1 MKKGAKTESS
11 IEIYE
16 EEEEVA
22 DTGAGVGAADV
33 GVGAGAVDV
42 VGVVLDSCSILEFKI
57 SLPHMKGVSSGTPI
71 QCIFFCLQMKALQS
85 KMYLKK
91 KHVVPV
97 FGQQKSSLNQL

>member
-11 IEIYE
+11 IAIYE

-42 VGVVLDSCSILEFKI
+42 VGVVLDSCSILEFKV
-57 SLPHMKGVSSGTPI
+57 SLSHMKGVSSGRPI
-71 QCIFFCLQMKALQS
+71 SMYFFLPSDEGTAKQNVFKENTS
-85 KMYLKK
+85 
-91 KHVVPV
+91 VPI